1 MADTRTLVVRC
12 PKCESNEVG
21 TVRGEYH
28 GGDEDNPNRHS
39 LVRCPS
45 CGQAFLT
52 YEEGVSDLD
61 EWNNHMVHWRGPIFL
76 YPNDSS
82 RLDASV
88 PDAIAESFHEAQ
100 RAFDQASAYTGAAI
114 LCRRTLEGIC
124 KHFEAKGGNLV
135 KKLEHLRTTGKLDER
150 FHEWADHVLRGLGN
164 DAAHDVDQIISR
176 ADARDALDFTKAL
189 IQQMFVLEAAFKR
202 FKERRIQLKAAE
214 EELS

>member
-61 EWNNHMVHWRGPIFL
+61 EWNNHMVHWL
-76 YPNDSS
+76 
-82 RLDASV
+82 
-88 PDAIAESFHEAQ
+88 
-100 RAFDQASAYTGAAI
+100 AA
-114 LCRRTLEGIC
+114 LQNPT
-124 KHFEAKGGNLV
+124 
-135 KKLEHLRTTGKLDER
+135 
-150 FHEWADHVLRGLGN
+150 
-164 DAAHDVDQIISR
+164 
-176 ADARDALDFTKAL
+176 
-189 IQQMFVLEAAFKR
+189 
-202 FKERRIQLKAAE
+202 
-214 EELS
+214 